1 MPFSMTN
8 APVVFMIMI
17 DMIFALYLD
26 QFVMVF
32 IDDIL
37 LYSKT
42 RENYEKYLRIVLQFL
57 RKERLYGK
65 LSKYEFWLDHIMFL
79 GQIV

>member
-42 RENYEKYLRIVLQFL
+42 RENYEKYLRIVLQIV

>member
-1 MPFSMTN
+1 MMN
-8 APVVFMIMI
+8 ALVVFMIMI

-42 RENYEKYLRIVLQFL
+42 RENYEKYLRIVLQIV

-65 LSKYEFWLDHIMFL
+65 LSKYEFWLDHIIFL

>member
-1 MPFSMTN
+1 MTN

>member
-65 LSKYEFWLDHIMFL
+65 LSKYEFWLDHIIFL